1 MSFQTPI
8 TVKEAVDNVHAKRYL
23 LPAIQRELVW
33 DTQQIERL
41 FDSLMRDYPVGSFLF
56 WYVDKR
62 KAHEFQFYEFIRD
75 YHERDR
81 KHNPKADVTGEDD
94 IIAILDGQQRL
105 TSLYIGLKG
114 SYAYKEPRKRWDNS
128 SAFPPRKLHLNLL
141 KKYSDEDDEGL
152 DLEYDFYFLT
162 EKEAEE
168 QRDENHFWFKVGD
181 VLQFK
186 KPYEVNAYL
195 MKNGLMASEDKG
207 VFANETLF
215 KLYSVIHE
223 ERVINYFLERGE
235 ELDKVL
241 NIFVRVNSGGTPLSH
256 SDLLLS
262 IASASWKDRDAREE
276 ITRFVDEIS
285 NIGDGFNFN
294 KDFVLKTCLVLCDFP
309 DIAFKVD
316 NFNKSNMLTIERRW
330 EEITGALKLTVNL
343 VAAFGYNRDTLV
355 SNNALI
361 PIAYY
366 LLKQGS
372 PHNYVLSSHFREDRG
387 AVQKWLI
394 ASLLKRAFSGTP
406 DNVLRPLRQVID
418 KNHESF
424 PLSQIVEE
432 FRGKPKSIN
441 FNNDEIQNL
450 FYYYYGSAY
459 TFSTLAVLY
468 PTLDF
473 RNRFHLDHIH
483 PRSSFKRKNLQ
494 KRGIPDEKLGF
505 YFDEVDNLANLQL
518 LEGLENIEKTDTDF
532 KDWLVK
538 AYPSEQARRDFM
550 SKHYIPD
557 VDLSLENFEEFIAE
571 RKKLMTAKFASL
583 LKL

>member
-1 MSFQTPI
+1 
-8 TVKEAVDNVHAKRYL
+8 
-23 LPAIQRELVW
+23 
-33 DTQQIERL
+33 
-41 FDSLMRDYPVGSFLF
+41 
-56 WYVDKR
+56 
-62 KAHEFQFYEFIRD
+62 
-75 YHERDR
+75 
-81 KHNPKADVTGEDD
+81 
-94 IIAILDGQQRL
+94 
-105 TSLYIGLKG
+105 
-114 SYAYKEPRKRWDNS
+114 
-128 SAFPPRKLHLNLL
+128 L

-186 KPYEVNAYL
+186 KPYEVNTYL

-262 IASASWKDRDAREE
+262 IASASWKDKDAREE
-276 ITRFVDEIS
+276 ITRFVDDIS
-285 NIGDGFNFN
+285 SIGDGFNFN

-316 NFNKSNMLTIERRW
+316 NFNRTNMLTIERRW
-330 EEITGALKLTVNL
+330 EEITEALKLTVNL

-372 PHNYVLSSHFREDRG
+372 PHNYVQSSHFKEDRG

-483 PRSSFKRKNLQ
+483 PRSSIKRKNLV

-518 LEGLENIEKTDTDF
+518 LEGLENIEKTDNDF

-550 SKHYIPD
+550 TKHYIPD
-557 VDLSLENFEEFIAE
+557 VDLSLENFEEFITE
-571 RKKLMTAKFASL
+571 RKKLMTERFTRL

>member
-8 TVKEAVDNVHAKRYL
+8 TVKEAVENVHAKKYL

-105 TSLYIGLKG
+105 TSLYIGLRG

-186 KPYEVNAYL
+186 KPYEVNTYL

-262 IASASWKDRDAREE
+262 IASASWKDKDAREE
-276 ITRFVDEIS
+276 ITRFVDDIS
-285 NIGDGFNFN
+285 SIGDGFNFN

-316 NFNKSNMLTIERRW
+316 NFNRTNMLTIERRW
-330 EEITGALKLTVNL
+330 EEITEALKLTVNL

-361 PIAYY
+361 PVAYY

-372 PHNYVLSSHFREDRG
+372 PHNYVQSSHFKEDRG

-483 PRSSFKRKNLQ
+483 PRSSFKRKNLI

-518 LEGLENIEKTDTDF
+518 LEGLENIEKTDNDF
-532 KDWLVK
+532 KDWLVR

-550 SKHYIPD
+550 TKHYIPD
-557 VDLSLENFEEFIAE
+557 VDLSLENFEEFITE
-571 RKKLMTAKFASL
+571 RKRMMTERFTSL